1 MACPT
6 FVKAAN
12 VLFIHITA
20 MKVKRGERK
29 QDRLKDGYKDEN
41 K

>member
-1 MACPT
+1 MARPT

-20 MKVKRGERK
+20 MKVKKGEKKARWI
-29 QDRLKDGYKDEN
+29 DR
-41 K
+41 